1 MAEPLLS
8 VTDLTVHFHGQEGI
22 VKAVD
27 GISFDVDRSE
37 TVCLVGESGSG
48 KTVAAEAVTRLHPS
62 PPAEISGEVRF
73 DGTDVLTMDAA
84 DLQALRGG
92 GIGHVFQNPKGA
104 LNPVYSVGW
113 QLVEAVRLHRD
124 VSKRAARKRA
134 IVLLDKV
141 GIPEATGRFD
151 DYPHE
156 FSGGMRQR
164 VVLAMALAAEPAL
177 LIADEPTT
185 ALDVTVQAGILSL
198 LADLQEEFEMSVL
211 LITHDFGVVAQVADR
226 VTVLYGGK
234 VMEQGDVYDVFER
247 PAHPYTRALLACLP
261 GRGREMQPIPG
272 RPPDPKQPPRGCR
285 FHPRC
290 SHAIDECESGTQPD
304 LYGVVSG
311 QRASCVFYGPNHDPR
326 ELREEGVADEQ

>member
-8 VTDLTVHFHGQEGI
+8 VTDLTVHFHGEEGV

-27 GISFDVDRSE
+27 GISFDVERGE
-37 TVCLVGESGSG
+37 AVCLVGESGSG
-48 KTVAAEAVTRLHPS
+48 KTVAAEALTRLHSS
-62 PPAEISGEVRF
+62 PPAAITGEVRF
-73 DGTDVLTMDAA
+73 DGNNVLEMSDRE
-84 DLQALRGG
+84 LRELRGG
-92 GIGHVFQNPKGA
+92 GIGHVFQNPHGA

-113 QLVEAVRLHRD
+113 QLVEAIRLHRD
-124 VSKRAARKRA
+124 VSKAEARERA

-164 VVLAMALAAEPAL
+164 VVVAMALAAEPDL

-198 LADLQEEFEMSVL
+198 LADLQAEFDMSVL

-234 VMEQGDVYDVFER
+234 VMEQGDVYDVFEW
-247 PAHPYTRALLACLP
+247 PSHPYTRALLSCLP
-261 GRGREMQPIPG
+261 GRGRRMQPIPG
-272 RPPDPKQPPRGCR
+272 RPPDPLDPPSGCR

-290 SHAIDECESGTQPD
+290 PHAIDECQRGTQPD
-304 LYGVVSG
+304 LYPVDG
-311 QRASCVFYGPNHDPR
+311 QRASCVFYGPGHDPR
-326 ELREEGVADEQ
+326 ELDAEGGGE